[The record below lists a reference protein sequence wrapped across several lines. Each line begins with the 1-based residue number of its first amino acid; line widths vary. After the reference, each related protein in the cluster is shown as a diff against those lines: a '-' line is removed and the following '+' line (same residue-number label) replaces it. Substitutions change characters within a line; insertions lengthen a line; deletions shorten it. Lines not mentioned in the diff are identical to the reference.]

1 VNSGA
6 PEELA
11 VPAPLKYV
19 DFDLI
24 IVDYV
29 FEMMP
34 SQPKKSTES
43 IYYIPIEPVYTLPG
57 GFNRTLHISRSV

>member
-24 IVDYV
+24 IVD
-29 FEMMP
+29 FGLG
-34 SQPKKSTES
+34 QAF
-43 IYYIPIEPVYTLPG
+43 IYHVVGL
-57 GFNRTLHISRSV
+57 N